1 MRAFSGFSQ
10 YLRLFFSR
18 IFSRFLTLLHTTA
31 PAASDQI
38 AFLPRDGEPVSLY
51 ARIGQKTFRS
61 YDGDVVVYVAAR
73 RFLVELDDLGGRFPT
88 NGDRISWK
96 GAYYRLGN
104 PDGGPPWRWHG
115 NDRKTIAVYATE
127 IIQSTAKEE

>member
-1 MRAFSGFSQ
+1 MS
-10 YLRLFFSR
+10 
-18 IFSRFLTLLHTTA
+18 IFDQARMLLHATA
-31 PAASDQI
+31 PAAANQI
-38 AFLPRDGEPVSLY
+38 VFLPRDREPVSLS

-73 RFLVELDDLGGRFPT
+73 RFLVELDDLGGHFPA
-88 NGDRISWK
+88 NGDRISWR

-127 IIQSTAKEE
+127 VAQTSAKEG